1 MKNIITIIF
10 MLLGVTPL
18 LGQERAVIVD
28 FESNSFRNS
37 PTIPFDQPFMIQ
49 GEISSQIEYVEVTI
63 HNENSERELYSFLW
77 NRYGGNNSEAF
88 QIIIPEILISNSKY
102 DFEINTYNLVSDMQK
117 EKLIGIL
124 RERVIYYLNNN
135 ISYNGN
141 KVQINNP
148 KYVYRD
154 LAGLVDEALIYYRSK
169 NSIRKPELSNLIVE
183 ELERYNDFKFSNFLK
198 RREAVVK
205 DSLALELIDEKVNDL
220 AAVVISEVI
229 PFINSDLV
237 QLDRKVFV
245 KSVSTDKEAFT
256 LPVNVGMYAWSKSI
270 DVTNT
275 TVKNMNFTPGV
286 GITLPFS
293 NKSSILTKSK
303 LLDSFGYS
311 IGILLSSV
319 KDVNGVEYNTPGIN
333 MPVYTGLGL
342 RMFKV
347 VRLNA
352 GILVLAEK
360 GIQDFS
366 SISIIP
372 TAGLALELNVWAGI
386 KK

>member
-1 MKNIITIIF
+1 MKNVITIIF
-10 MLLGVTPL
+10 MLLGVTQL

-49 GEISSQIEYVEVTI
+49 GEISSQIEYVEVKI
-63 HNENSERELYSFLW
+63 HNENSDRELYSFLW
-77 NRYGGNNSEAF
+77 NRYGGNSSEAF

-124 RERVIYYLNNN
+124 RERVIYYLKNN

-141 KVQINNP
+141 KIQINNP

-154 LAGLVDEALIYYRSK
+154 LSGLVDEALIYYRSK

-198 RREAVVK
+198 RRGAVVK
-205 DSLALELIDEKVNDL
+205 DSLALELIDEKVNAL

>member
-1 MKNIITIIF
+1 
-10 MLLGVTPL
+10 
-18 LGQERAVIVD
+18 
-28 FESNSFRNS
+28 
-37 PTIPFDQPFMIQ
+37 
-49 GEISSQIEYVEVTI
+49 
-63 HNENSERELYSFLW
+63 
-77 NRYGGNNSEAF
+77 
-88 QIIIPEILISNSKY
+88 
-102 DFEINTYNLVSDMQK
+102 
-117 EKLIGIL
+117 
-124 RERVIYYLNNN
+124 
-135 ISYNGN
+135 
-141 KVQINNP
+141 
-148 KYVYRD
+148 
-154 LAGLVDEALIYYRSK
+154 
-169 NSIRKPELSNLIVE
+169 
-183 ELERYNDFKFSNFLK
+183 
-198 RREAVVK
+198 
-205 DSLALELIDEKVNDL
+205 
-220 AAVVISEVI
+220 
-229 PFINSDLV
+229 
-237 QLDRKVFV
+237 
-245 KSVSTDKEAFT
+245 
-256 LPVNVGMYAWSKSI
+256 
-270 DVTNT
+270 
-275 TVKNMNFTPGV
+275 MNFTPGV